1 MTNWKE
7 AAVNSIKSAEKQIQ
21 DAELKAAQLAM
32 EAANERSRAA
42 ALEAQV
48 RELKDSKQGYDVV
61 CDSMK
66 QQIYDMARRQENTEL
81 AVEALK
87 AKLSRKNELLER
99 LRESNAGYN
108 KGIGRLHE
116 KLRKAT
122 ERLERLRAD
131 YYSLSVQNTQ
141 LRRNCEQ
148 MSTEIARL
156 KALAREAAGNGA
168 EEGTA

>member
-7 AAVNSIKSAEKQIQ
+7 AAENSIKSAEKQIQ

-48 RELKDSKQGYDVV
+48 RELKDGYDVV

-131 YYSLSVQNTQ
+131 CYSLSVQNTQ